1 MLKRLN
7 PSFMNKKTVSIFSEN
22 RLDQEVE
29 LYKFSEKIRLQ
40 TEKLHDASTIL
51 MQEQA
56 ELKRL
61 ISEYHKKRADMKTAE
76 QAEAAFAAEVKATV
90 QRFVSSIAHEWTHLY
105 LTTIKE
111 ELKKQLGYVA
121 TSQEIRK
128 ICEGLGYYISVA
140 GNKRKNA
147 VIF

>member
-1 MLKRLN
+1 
-7 PSFMNKKTVSIFSEN
+7 
-22 RLDQEVE
+22 
-29 LYKFSEKIRLQ
+29 
-40 TEKLHDASTIL
+40 
-51 MQEQA
+51 
-56 ELKRL
+56 
-61 ISEYHKKRADMKTAE
+61 MKTAE